1 MKRRTIFF
9 LTVIGVASTANAQE
23 PVGDALTRAR
33 GADGTYIS
41 WREHLIDDPAESGIP
56 FNGSDG
62 LVVGDLDKDGFP
74 ELFLGSSTS
83 RVFFFENREPLL
95 VGLRGIPQLDL
106 STFTLSDP
114 SIVLLTQACEQL
126 AVHGTR

>member
-62 LVVGDLDKDGFP
+62 LVVGDLDKDGF
-74 ELFLGSSTS
+74 EDIVSVHESDSTYDS
-83 RVFFFENREPLL
+83 ATYDDGFEPPAAGHVR
-95 VGLRGIPQLDL
+95 IA
-106 STFTLSDP
+106 F
-114 SIVLLTQACEQL
+114 
-126 AVHGTR
+126 GTS